1 MKKLIL
7 IIIAFTLVVNA
18 QTSQVE
24 SFRDAL
30 GLYFQKQNY
39 YGVKYDYTNQV
50 FTRTGTLKNEAVG
63 AKPAEALLTVQSKM
77 RRCVISDA
85 GVVQYYLDPNNS
97 ALTANGDTSKLNGTD
112 GQVVVDIPLFYYQ
125 YSKSGEE
132 FEWNISTQAI
142 DGFEPHPLFV
152 DSAGNV
158 MQHYYIGAF
167 QGVLYDSSAAAYL
180 DSSHAS
186 IYAAGDKLSSVTG
199 RKPSTY
205 ETIIEYRAAAVKR
218 GTGWHQFN
226 AEALSA
232 LQLLFV
238 TEYASFNSQTMVGAG
253 NTKFSAWNYTLDI
266 AVTGKSLAL
275 GNFSGGAS
283 TTGGNDSDYV
293 SYRGVEDLWG
303 NLYMFV
309 DGVNINNDNISSKLY
324 TADDYR
330 VYASDASTNYD
341 HIGSVANTDGW
352 IKKII
357 NTKYGFYPSTIGAS
371 DATYLTDY
379 YYTEFDTAPVGG
391 WRVLLSGGHAYTGSA
406 AGVFFAH
413 SSNGSSDVTASLGG
427 RLCFIGSN

>member
-7 IIIAFTLVVNA
+7 ILIAFTIGVNA
-18 QTSQVE
+18 QVYQLE

-39 YGVKYDYTNQV
+39 YGVKYNYTTDA
-50 FTRTGTLKNEAVG
+50 FTRTGTLKDVAVG
-63 AKPAEALLTVQSKM
+63 TKPTEALLTVQSKM

-97 ALTANGDTSKLNGTD
+97 YLKANGDSAKTDGTD
-112 GQVVVDIPLFYYQ
+112 GQVVVEIPLFYDQ

-142 DGFEPHPLFV
+142 TGFEPNSLFV

-158 MQHYYIGAF
+158 LDFYYVGAF
-167 QGVLYDSSAAAYL
+167 PGVLYDSSAAAYL

-186 IYAAGDKLSSVTG
+186 IYATGDKLSSVTG

-205 ETIIEYRAAAVKR
+205 ETIAEYRAACTKR

-226 AEALSA
+226 AEALAA

-238 TEYASFNSQTMVGAG
+238 TEYASFKSQTMVGEG
-253 NTKFSAWNYTLDI
+253 NTKFATWGYTPDI
-266 AVTGKSLAL
+266 ATTGKSLSL
-275 GNFSGGAS
+275 GNFSGGTS

-303 NLYMFV
+303 NTYMFI
-309 DGVNINNDNISSKLY
+309 DGANINNDGVSSKLY

-330 VYASDASTNYD
+330 VFASGVTTNYNY
-341 HIGSVANTDGW
+341 IGQLAAAGGYT
-352 IKKII
+352 KKII
-357 NTKYGFYPSTIGAS
+357 NSKYGFYPLLTGGSS
-371 DATYLTDY
+371 STYLTDY
-379 YYTEFDTAPVGG
+379 YYTEFDTSPSGG
-391 WRVLLSGGHAYTGSA
+391 WRVVLAGGYAAHGSI
-406 AGVFFAH
+406 AGVFIAY
-413 SSNGSSDVTASLGG
+413 SSYGSSIAGA
-427 RLCFIGSN
+427 FIGG

>member
-1 MKKLIL
+1 
-7 IIIAFTLVVNA
+7 
-18 QTSQVE
+18 
-24 SFRDAL
+24 
-30 GLYFQKQNY
+30 
-39 YGVKYDYTNQV
+39 
-50 FTRTGTLKNEAVG
+50 
-63 AKPAEALLTVQSKM
+63 M